1 MQYSL
6 PHRSSDPYKPLFMP
20 QAQHSGAQN
29 PLGTTLPFDVLGA
42 AIERFNDIVI
52 VTESTPV
59 EEPGPRIIFVNPAF
73 ETATGYSADEVVGRS
88 PRFLSGPETSKS
100 ELARI
105 DAALRARRPIRA
117 ELLNQRKDGTA
128 FWVEIV
134 ATTTTSPSAP
144 GEYFVFI
151 ERDITERKN
160 AEAALRDQ
168 ERSMA
173 TLFGNLPG
181 MAYRCRNDG
190 SWTMEFASAGCLEL
204 TGYEPDALIGNR
216 LTSFEEII
224 HPLDRKAVREIDAR
238 TLEPGEA
245 FELTYRIRTR
255 EGATKW
261 VLERGRS
268 VRGPDG
274 ATKSYEGFITD
285 VTERKLLEL
294 QVAQN
299 QRLES
304 IGTLAGGIA
313 HDLNN
318 VFAPIMMA
326 GELLSDKVGDNDSI
340 QLLDVIT
347 ASARRGAGLV
357 RQILLFARGMEGQR
371 VAVTL
376 PSLFAE
382 IRTFLES
389 TLPKSIRIEI
399 DAAAHLPAVAGDPA
413 QLHQVLLNLSV
424 NSLDA
429 MPSGGR
435 LAISATTATVPPS
448 APRPHP
454 DAVPGEFVRI
464 DVEDTGCGIPDILRG
479 QIFDPFFTTK
489 GVGRGSG
496 LGLSTARAIV
506 KSHRGFITF
515 VSAENVGTTFSVYLP
530 TADAGLS
537 RPARDEHTKPDA
549 EPLPRGK
556 GEHILVVDDEESVR
570 VIMRSTLENFGFR
583 VSTASDGAEAI
594 TLFRNP
600 DALFDLALVDMQM
613 PGLDGS
619 KTIMALR
626 HLRPDLPIVGA
637 SGLATSENRER
648 AAANGVRH
656 FLDKPFSVETLIRTV
671 HVAMVKTAP

>member
-1 MQYSL
+1 
-6 PHRSSDPYKPLFMP
+6 MP
-20 QAQHSGAQN
+20 QAMRSAARS
-29 PLGTTLPFDVLGA
+29 PLGTALPYDVVGVAL
-42 AIERFNDIVI
+42 ERLNDIVI
-52 VTESTPV
+52 VTEASPV
-59 EEPGPRIIFVNPAF
+59 EEPGPRILFVNPAF
-73 ETATGYSADEVVGRS
+73 EKTTGYSSEEVVGRS
-88 PRFLSGPETSKS
+88 PRFLVGPGTSKFD
-100 ELARI
+100 LLRI
-105 DAALRARRPIRA
+105 DDALRARLPVRA
-117 ELLNQRKDGTA
+117 ELVNYRKDGVPY
-128 FWVEIV
+128 WVELA
-134 ATTTTSPSAP
+134 ATTTTSPSSAA
-144 GEYFVFI
+144 EYFVFI
-151 ERDITERKN
+151 GRDITERKRQD
-160 AEAALRDQ
+160 AGLREQ
-168 ERSMA
+168 ARWMT
-173 TLFGNLPG
+173 TLFSILPG
-181 MAYRCRNDG
+181 MAYRCHIDG

-204 TGYEPDALIGNR
+204 TGYEPDAIIGNR

-224 HPLDRKAVREIDAR
+224 HPLDRKAVRETDAR
-238 TLEPGEA
+238 TLERGEA

-255 EGATKW
+255 EGVTKW

-268 VRGPDG
+268 VRGQDG
-274 ATKSYEGFITD
+274 VARSYEGFITD

-326 GELLSDKVGDNDSI
+326 GELLSDKMGDKDSV

-376 PSLFAE
+376 SALFAE

-399 DAAAHLPAVAGDPA
+399 DAAPDMPAIAGDPA

-424 NSLDA
+424 NALDA
-429 MPSGGR
+429 MPSSGR
-435 LAISATTATVPPS
+435 LAISATTVAVPAS

-454 DAVPGEFVRI
+454 DAVPGDFVRI
-464 DVEDTGCGIPDILRG
+464 DVADTGCGIPDILRG

-515 VSAENVGTTFSVYLP
+515 VSTENVGTTFSVYLP
-530 TADAGLS
+530 TAAAGLS
-537 RPARDEHTKPDA
+537 RPVRDEHAKA
-549 EPLPRGK
+549 EADPLPRGK

-594 TLFRNP
+594 TMFRNP
-600 DALFDLALVDMQM
+600 SALFDLALVDMQM
-613 PGLDGS
+613 PGLDGG
-619 KTIMALR
+619 KTIVALR

-637 SGLATSENRER
+637 SGLATSENREH

-671 HVAMVKTAP
+671 HAAMVKTAP

>member
-1 MQYSL
+1 MSQATSSAQEGPPGTAL
-6 PHRSSDPYKPLFMP
+6 PP
-20 QAQHSGAQN
+20 
-29 PLGTTLPFDVLGA
+29 DVVGA
-42 AIERFNDIVI
+42 AIDRLNEIVM
-52 VTESTPV
+52 VTEGSPV
-59 EEPGPRIIFVNPAF
+59 DEPGPRILFVNPAF
-73 ETATGYSADEVVGRS
+73 EKMTGYAAEEVVGRS
-88 PRFLSGPETSKS
+88 PRFLQGPGTAAA

-105 DAALRARRPIRA
+105 DAALRARKPVRA
-117 ELLNQRKDGTA
+117 ELLNYRKDGTP

-134 ATTTTSPSAP
+134 ATAVASPAAG

-151 ERDITERKN
+151 ERDISERKS
-160 AEAALRDQ
+160 AEAALREQ

-173 TLFGNLPG
+173 ALFSNLPG

-190 SWTMEFASAGCLEL
+190 FWTMEFVSGGCREL
-204 TGYEPDALIGNR
+204 TGYDPGEIIGNQV
-216 LTSFEEII
+216 TSFENII
-224 HPLDRKAVREIDAR
+224 DPEDRRAVREADAR
-238 TLEPGEA
+238 TMEGGEA

-255 EGATKW
+255 EGAVKW
-261 VLERGRS
+261 VLERGRP
-268 VRGPDG
+268 VKGPDG
-274 ATKSYEGFITD
+274 RIRYFEGFMSD

-326 GELLSDKVGDNDSI
+326 GELLSDKVSDNDSV
-340 QLLDVIT
+340 QLLEVIS

-371 VAVTL
+371 VAVAASAL
-376 PSLFAE
+376 LAE
-382 IRTFLES
+382 IQTFLES
-389 TLPKSIRIEI
+389 TMPKSIRIEI
-399 DAAAHLPAVAGDPA
+399 NVAPDLPTISGDPT
-413 QLHQVLLNLSV
+413 QLHQVLLNLCV

-435 LAISATTATVPPS
+435 LAISAATAMVPPTS
-448 APRPHP
+448 PRPHP

-464 DVEDTGCGIPDILRG
+464 DVADTGCGIPDILKG

-496 LGLSTARAIV
+496 LGLSTARSIV
-506 KSHRGFITF
+506 KAHRGFVTF
-515 VSAENVGTTFSVYLP
+515 TSAEGAGTTFSVFLP
-530 TADAGLS
+530 TLAAGLS
-537 RPARDEHTKPDA
+537 PQTRDDNAKSGLV
-549 EPLPRGK
+549 PLPRGN
-556 GEHILVVDDEESVR
+556 GEHILVVDDEVSVR
-570 VIMRSTLENFGFR
+570 LIMRTTLENFGFR

-594 TLFRNP
+594 ALFRNP
-600 DALFDLALVDMQM
+600 AGHFDLALVDMQM
-613 PGLDGS
+613 PGLDGG
-619 KTIMALR
+619 KTIVALR

-637 SGLATSENRER
+637 SGLATSENREH
-648 AAANGVRH
+648 AAANGVGH

-671 HVAMVKTAP
+671 HAAMAKTAP